1 MATLLPTGAAA
12 SDAPLWGASAVEIAH
27 GVPVG
32 AGPPLSSSALDAVP
46 LIDQTTA
53 ALLSQVNAFSVVQRP
68 SLSEALF
75 AACERSNIY
84 DVYDGQSG
92 AHLFFAKERSGTC
105 ARFCCAPNHALVVEF
120 KVAAGMDPMFK
131 MVVDIDTLPTVLT
144 MEREG
149 CWGKPLL
156 GCCALTAG
164 CKDGMYLHAGS
175 VGLAN
180 PGDVK
185 LASAQCVS
193 FATQPLLAG
202 GFTPTLN
209 VMERAGPGWTPLA
222 KVEGPCCFGGCLELC
237 RSSKFTVSSLRAG
250 QLESKLEVGDVATII
265 KQKPRSLEGALR
277 EMVTDADIYTLAFNP
292 AVPLAPQQKAT
303 LLGALILADY
313 MYFEHNAP
321 MCDGNGCSLC
331 NLHCAGCLC
340 PCSLRGGGGRAAA
353 PAGGGGG
360 GALMADQ

>member
-1 MATLLPTGAAA
+1 
-12 SDAPLWGASAVEIAH
+12 
-27 GVPVG
+27 
-32 AGPPLSSSALDAVP
+32 
-46 LIDQTTA
+46 
-53 ALLSQVNAFSVVQRP
+53 
-68 SLSEALF
+68 
-75 AACERSNIY
+75 
-84 DVYDGQSG
+84 
-92 AHLFFAKERSGTC
+92 
-105 ARFCCAPNHALVVEF
+105 
-120 KVAAGMDPMFK
+120 MDPMFK

-175 VGLAN
+175 VGLAH

-237 RSSKFTVSSLRAG
+237 RSSKFTVSSLRAE
-250 QLESKLEVGDVATII
+250 QLEGKLEVGDVATII

-277 EMVTDADIYTLAFNP
+277 EMVTDADIQLLRSPTLTLTLTSTLTLTLTLTPTPTPTLTLMLTSPRSPTPTFTPSRSTQPYHSRRSRRRRCSALSSSPTTCTLSACSGIRF
-292 AVPLAPQQKAT
+292 APT
-303 LLGALILADY
+303 
-313 MYFEHNAP
+313 P
-321 MCDGNGCSLC
+321 RTDGSRL
-331 NLHCAGCLC
+331 
-340 PCSLRGGGGRAAA
+340 RAAQHGVFGSGA
-353 PAGGGGG
+353 WQAQLSDVRRQWVQPLYPPLRRLPLPLLLEGWGRQGGTGWRRRWRRRFFHGRSMR
-360 GALMADQ
+360 AVHA